1 MCGIVKMT
9 TIQVKQ
15 QIIRSLIE
23 NFDWETNPDWIN
35 DWSEIYREIAEYW
48 TEFKQ

>member
-1 MCGIVKMT
+1 MT

-15 QIIRSLIE
+15 QIIRSLIQ
-23 NFDWETNPDWIN
+23 NFDWETNKYWIDDWC
-35 DWSEIYREIAEYW
+35 EIYKEIAEYW